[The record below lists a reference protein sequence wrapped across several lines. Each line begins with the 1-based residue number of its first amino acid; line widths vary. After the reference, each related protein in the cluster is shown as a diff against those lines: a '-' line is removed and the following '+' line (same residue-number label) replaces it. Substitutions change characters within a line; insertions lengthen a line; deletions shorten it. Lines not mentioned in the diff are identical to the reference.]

1 MKVKLSFNERLN
13 MLISQKASF
22 LCVGIDP
29 DMDKIPAHLHY
40 EKNPIDL
47 FVREIVEATKEHVVA
62 YKANLAFFECEGQNG
77 LEALQNLA
85 SYVPNDVILILD
97 GKRGDISNTAK
108 KYTKAYFETLGADAI
123 TLNPYMGRDAL
134 QVFMED
140 TTKGSFVLS
149 LTSNSGAA
157 DFQYLQIGTEPL
169 YQYVAK
175 KIREWNKNN
184 NCGLVVGATDPEE
197 LKILRRVIPD
207 LPFLVP
213 GVGAQGGNLKKVME
227 FGRDK
232 DGLGLLVNVGRDIL
246 YQSAAKDFAD
256 KAKKRAAE
264 YVKEMSDLIRT
275 GWNYI

>member
-13 MLISQKASF
+13 MLISKKSSF
-22 LCVGIDP
+22 LCVGLDP
-29 DMDKIPAHLHY
+29 DMDKMPSHLKY
-40 EKNPIDL
+40 EKNPLDL
-47 FVREIVEATKEHVVA
+47 FVRDIVEATKEHVVA

-85 SYVPNDVILILD
+85 SYIPNDVILILD
-97 GKRGDISNTAK
+97 GKRGDIANTAK
-108 KYTKAYFETLGADAI
+108 KYSKAYFGTLGADAI
-123 TLNPYMGRDAL
+123 TLNPYMGRDAM
-134 QVFMED
+134 QVLMDD
-140 TTKGSFVLS
+140 TTKGAFILA

-175 KIREWNKNN
+175 KVQEWNNKN

-213 GVGAQGGNLKKVME
+213 GVGTQGGDLKQVME

-246 YQSAAKDFAD
+246 YQSGGKDFAD
-256 KAKKRAAE
+256 KAGKRASE
-264 YVKEMSDLIRT
+264 YVKEMSDLMRT